1 MSVAPTAL
9 DALTLARWQFGIT
22 TVYHFILVP
31 LTIGLSLFV
40 ACMQTM
46 WVRTGKDY
54 WLKATRLFGKLFL
67 INFALGVS
75 TGIVQE
81 FQFGMNWSEYSRYVG
96 DIFGA
101 PLAVEALLSFF
112 LESTFIGL
120 WIFGWGRLS
129 KKAHTAMIWL
139 AALGVNTSALWII
152 GANSWMQHPV
162 GAVFNPET
170 GRAELDGTSGFLKVV
185 FNPTLWLAWVHV
197 LTTSWLLSAGL
208 IAGVAMWWMVR
219 TARTGATTS
228 AAVAEVEA
236 AKTTGATTTG
246 SSVAGTNSSEVH
258 PAAGD
263 GRSEALAESKN
274 IWHPIVRFGLMLMLI
289 SGILTA
295 ITGHAEGVHMVAE
308 QPTKMAA
315 AEAICSTQSHAPFTI
330 AAFGNE
336 CGKDGKGITH
346 IGEIPSIA
354 SILSGNTPST
364 EVQGMNNL
372 NEAYAGDYG
381 VDKVTPPVMAT
392 FWSFR
397 AMIGFGLLSVLFA
410 IIGLYATRKGKV
422 TTSTALSKFG
432 LAMMP
437 MPLLGIAFGWIFTEI
452 GRQPLVVFP
461 NNLADPVGQVWMLTQ
476 YGVSGA
482 VPAVQVL
489 LTMILFTV
497 LYGALGVVWFLL
509 MVRYAKEGVH
519 TPKESEEH
527 AEHADDKSLSFA
539 Y

>member
-46 WVRTGKDY
+46 WLRTGKDY

-162 GAVFNPET
+162 GAVFNAET
-170 GRAELDGTSGFLKVV
+170 GRAELDGTSGFLEVV
-185 FNPTLWLAWVHV
+185 FNPTLWLAWLHV

-219 TARTGATTS
+219 TARAGATTS
-228 AAVAEVEA
+228 AGAKNLDVDQA
-236 AKTTGATTTG
+236 ARAARAG
-246 SSVAGTNSSEVH
+246 SSTVAASNSDSSQVSAH
-258 PAAGD
+258 Q
-263 GRSEALAESKN
+263 EALEESQN
-274 IWHPIVRFGLMLMLI
+274 VWHPITRFGLMLMLVA
-289 SGILTA
+289 GILTG
-295 ITGHAEGVHMVAE
+295 ITGHMEGVHMVAE

-315 AEAICSTQSHAPFTI
+315 AEAICNTQSHAPFTI
-330 AAFGNE
+330 AAFGSE
-336 CGKDGKGITH
+336 CGADGKGITH
-346 IGEIPSIA
+346 VGQIPSVA
-354 SILSGNTPST
+354 SILSGNSPST
-364 EVQGMNNL
+364 EVEGMNDL
-372 NEAYAGDYG
+372 NKSYASDFG

-397 AMIGFGLLSVLFA
+397 AMIGLGLISMIFA
-410 IIGLYATRKGKV
+410 LVGLYATRKGKV
-422 TTSTALSKFG
+422 STSTGLAKFG
-432 LAMMP
+432 LAMIP
-437 MPLLGIAFGWIFTEI
+437 FPLLGIAFGWIFTEI
-452 GRQPLVVFP
+452 GRQPFVVFP
-461 NNLADPVGQVWMLTQ
+461 NNLDSPVGQVWMLTQ
-476 YGVSGA
+476 FGVSGA

-497 LYGALGVVWFLL
+497 LYGALGVIWLLL
-509 MVRYAKEGVH
+509 MIRYAKEGVH
-519 TPKESEEH
+519 TAKASDGQ
-527 AEHADDKSLSFA
+527 ADHADDQSLSFA